1 MYEPEEEPSFL
12 SRYTVPL
19 GVAVGLIVM
28 GAIAFFAIGLAG
40 GDDDGGGG
48 SANNGGNGGNATPE
62 ASATPSG
69 GNAQEQVIGAYVRN
83 TLNMEYAGDCST
95 TVPGG
100 PAQTPGAAAT
110 VPATPN
116 RICSVKRGDREGVAG
131 YVLGQPLSEPTRYIF
146 LEQRGGQWQ
155 VTYSP
160 LITPDT
166 RNVPGIPWPLR
177 PGAEVIVVGTGQCL
191 NVREG
196 PALNQAAV
204 VDAVDG
210 TRIRLASGPADSDN
224 RQWWQVDGRSGWVTA
239 DYLRYPDAAQ

>member
-28 GAIAFFAIGLAG
+28 GVIAFIALGLG

-48 SANNGGNGGNATPE
+48 NNGADGNNPTPA
-62 ASATPSG
+62 ASATPT
-69 GNAQEQVIGAYVRN
+69 GNAQEQAIEAYVRT

-110 VPATPN
+110 VPATAT

-166 RNVPGIPWPLR
+166 RGVPGIPWPLR
-177 PGAEVIVVGTGQCL
+177 PGAEVVVVGTGQCL

-204 VDAVDG
+204 DCINDG
-210 TRIRLASGPADSDN
+210 TRIRLASGPADADN
-224 RQWWQVDGRSGWVTA
+224 RQWWQVDGRSGWVAA

>member
-12 SRYTVPL
+12 SRYMVPI
-19 GVAVGLIVM
+19 GVAAGLLVL
-28 GAIAFFAIGLAG
+28 AVIAFVALGL
-40 GDDDGGGG
+40 GGGEDG
-48 SANNGGNGGNATPE
+48 DGDSANNGGGGGNPTPA
-62 ASATPSG
+62 ASPTASG
-69 GNAQEQVIGAYVRN
+69 GNAQEQAIGAYVRT
-83 TLNMEYAGDCST
+83 TLNMEYAGDCAT

-100 PAQTPGAAAT
+100 PAQTPGAGAT
-110 VPATPN
+110 VPPTAN
-116 RICSVKRGDREGVAG
+116 RLCSVKRGDREGVAG

-160 LITPDT
+160 AITADT
-166 RNVPGIPWPLR
+166 RAVPGIPWPLR
-177 PGAEVIVVGTGQCL
+177 PGAEVVVIGTGDCL

-204 VDAVDG
+204 DCIKDN
-210 TRIRLASGPADSDN
+210 TRIRLASGPAESDN
-224 RQWWQVDGRSGWVTA
+224 RQWWQVDGRSGWVAA

>member
-28 GAIAFFAIGLAG
+28 GVIAFIALGLG
-40 GDDDGGGG
+40 GDDDGDGGG
-48 SANNGGNGGNATPE
+48 NNGADGNNPTPA
-62 ASATPSG
+62 ASATPT
-69 GNAQEQVIGAYVRN
+69 GNAQEQAIGAYVRT

-110 VPATPN
+110 VPATAT

-131 YVLGQPLSEPTRYIF
+131 FVLGQPLSEPTRYIF

-166 RNVPGIPWPLR
+166 RAVPGIPWPLR
-177 PGAEVIVVGTGQCL
+177 PGAEVVVVGTGQCL

-204 VDAVDG
+204 DCINDG
-210 TRIRLASGPADSDN
+210 TRIRLASGPADADN
-224 RQWWQVDGRSGWVTA
+224 RQWWQVDGRSGWVAA